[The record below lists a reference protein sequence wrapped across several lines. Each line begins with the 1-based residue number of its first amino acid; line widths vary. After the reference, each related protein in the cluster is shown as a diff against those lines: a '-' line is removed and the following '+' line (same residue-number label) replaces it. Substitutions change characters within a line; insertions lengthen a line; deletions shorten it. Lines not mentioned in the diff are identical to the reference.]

1 MIQFFDDKKTLSM
14 NIKWSNIFVVLLI
27 SNLSYDMHG
36 QLSQRQKDSLAA
48 CHVPLPSKRGFVKAN
63 LSQTN
68 PIKSSVVQG
77 MKKIPAGIF
86 DMGAHDEKGRT
97 DEYPVHRVAVKSFWM
112 DETEVT
118 NAQFAAFVAAT
129 AYVTTAEK
137 AISWEELKKQVPA
150 GTPRPPDSLLAPSSL
165 VFVPTT
171 GPVNLVDYSQWWQF
185 VRGADWRHP
194 EGPLSSIVG
203 KENHP
208 VVQVSWDDAQAYARW
223 AGKRLPTEAEWEW
236 AARGG
241 LKNLEFPWGSEAIE
255 SGMFKANTWQGKF
268 PYKDEAKDG
277 YLHTTAPVKQYAAN
291 GFGLYDIAGNVWEWC
306 FDNYRHDYYAT
317 LKKKGGVSQNP
328 KGPTNSHDPDE
339 PGIPKKVMRG
349 GSFLCNDSYCASY
362 RSSARMKSSPDS
374 GLIHTGFRCVKDVR

>member
-1 MIQFFDDKKTLSM
+1 MV
-14 NIKWSNIFVVLLI
+14 IFLNAPLKYSCI
-27 SNLSYDMHG
+27 FLCLFLWPSTILA

-48 CHVPLPSKRGFVKAN
+48 CHVPLPSKRGFVKTN
-63 LSQTN
+63 LVQKS
-68 PIKSSVVQG
+68 ISKSSAFLG
-77 MKKIPAGIF
+77 MKKIPAGAF

-97 DEYPVHRVAVKSFWM
+97 DEYPVHRVAVKAFWM

-118 NAQFAAFVAAT
+118 NAQFAAFAAAT
-129 AYVTTAEK
+129 GYVTTAEK
-137 AISWEELKKQVPA
+137 AISWDELKKQVPA

-194 EGPLSSIVG
+194 EGPHSTIVG

-241 LKNLEFPWGSEAIE
+241 LKNLEFPWGSEPID
-255 SGMFKANTWQGKF
+255 SGAFKANTWQGKF

-277 YLHTTAPVKQYAAN
+277 YQHTTAPVKQFTSNAY
-291 GFGLYDIAGNVWEWC
+291 GLYDIAGNVWEWC

-317 LKKKGGVSQNP
+317 LKKKGTLVLNP
-328 KGPTNSHDPDE
+328 QGPLNSYDPDE

-374 GLIHTGFRCVKDVR
+374 GLMHTGFRCVKDIN

>member
-1 MIQFFDDKKTLSM
+1 MKYLIF
-14 NIKWSNIFVVLLI
+14 IWSFAPLFA
-27 SNLSYDMHG
+27 MA

-48 CHVPLPSKRGFVKAN
+48 CHVPLPSKRGFVKTN
-63 LSQTN
+63 LVQKS
-68 PIKSSVVQG
+68 ISKSSAFLG
-77 MKKIPAGIF
+77 MKKIPSGAF

-97 DEYPVHRVAVKSFWM
+97 DEYPVHRVAVKAFWM

-129 AYVTTAEK
+129 GYVTTAEK
-137 AISWEELKKQVPA
+137 AVSWDELKKQVPA

-194 EGPLSSIVG
+194 EGPHSTIVG

-241 LKNLEFPWGSEAIE
+241 LKNLEFPWGSEPID
-255 SGMFKANTWQGKF
+255 SGVFKANTWQGKF
-268 PYKDEAKDG
+268 PYNDEAKDG
-277 YLHTTAPVKQYAAN
+277 YQHTTAPVKQFTSN
-291 GFGLYDIAGNVWEWC
+291 GYGLYDIAGNVWEWC

-317 LKKKGGVSQNP
+317 LKKKGTLVLNP
-328 KGPTNSHDPDE
+328 KGPLNSYDPDE

-374 GLIHTGFRCVKDVR
+374 GLMHTGFRCVKDIN

>member
-1 MIQFFDDKKTLSM
+1 MITVERRVF
-14 NIKWSNIFVVLLI
+14 IFLLM
-27 SNLSYDMHG
+27 LCLPYFLVA

-48 CHVPLPSKRGFVKAN
+48 CHVPMPSKRGLVKAN
-63 LSQTN
+63 LIQKN
-68 PIKSSVVQG
+68 PVKATIVQG
-77 MKKIPAGIF
+77 MKKIPAGVF

-118 NAQFAAFVAAT
+118 NAQFAAFVLAT
-129 AYVTTAEK
+129 GYVTTAEK
-137 AISWEELKKQVPA
+137 AISWEELKKQVPE

-171 GPVNLVDYSQWWQF
+171 GPVNLADYSQWWQF

-194 EGPLSSIVG
+194 EGPHSSIVG

-241 LKNLEFPWGSEAIE
+241 LKNAEFPWGAEPIE
-255 SGMFKANTWQGKF
+255 SGLFKANTWQGKF

-277 YLHTTAPVKQYAAN
+277 YLHTTAPVKQFAAN
-291 GFGLYDIAGNVWEWC
+291 GFGLFDIAGNVWEWC
-306 FDNYRHDYYAT
+306 SDNYRHDYYAT
-317 LKKKGGVSQNP
+317 LKKKGSLVQNP
-328 KGPTNSHDPDE
+328 KGPLNSYDPDE

-374 GLIHTGFRCVKDVR
+374 GLMHTGFRCVKDFN

>member
-1 MIQFFDDKKTLSM
+1 MVYMMLSLPVLGQDKLTQK
-14 NIKWSNIFVVLLI
+14 
-27 SNLSYDMHG
+27 
-36 QLSQRQKDSLAA
+36 QKDSLAA
-48 CHVPLPSKRGFVKAN
+48 CHVPLPAKRGWVKRNTSTQN
-63 LSQTN
+63 LLQKNSL
-68 PIKSSVVQG
+68 VG
-77 MKKIPAGIF
+77 MKKIPAGVF
-86 DMGAHDEKGRT
+86 EMGSHDEKGRT
-97 DEYPVHRVAVKSFWM
+97 DEYPLHRVAVKSFWM

-118 NAQFAAFVAAT
+118 NAQFASFVAAT
-129 AYVTTAEK
+129 GYITTAEK
-137 AISWEELKKQVPA
+137 AVSWEELSKQVPP

-194 EGPLSSIVG
+194 SGPQSSIVG

-208 VVQVSWDDAQAYARW
+208 VVQVSWDDAQAYAKW

-241 LKNLEFPWGSEAIE
+241 LKNMEYPWGAEPVDV
-255 SGMFKANTWQGKF
+255 GVVKANTWQGNF
-268 PYKDEAKDG
+268 PYKDVAKDG
-277 YLHTTAPVKQYAAN
+277 YQFTTAPVKQFQAN

-306 FDNYRHDYYAT
+306 QDNYRHDYYAQ
-317 LKKKGGVSQNP
+317 LKKRGTIAQNP
-328 KGPTNSHDPDE
+328 KGPVTSFDPDE

-374 GLIHTGFRCVKDVR
+374 GLMHTGFRCVKDIN